1 MRLTEFI
8 SSLINEGKVTVAP
21 AINSFDPEDLRLANV
36 HLKQHYDDDSTDMPG
51 QVPPFDP
58 EAALWAACYLYRA
71 VQFIQLRQ
79 LGEDDIKAHLLPF
92 TGVPSPSAIYAADLT
107 LRYMPGLFDLAK
119 GLAPGDPLVKEL
131 EIMAA
136 HWPFSMAAI
145 PSIVPEELFL
155 LMIMQHPSLK
165 IAYIDRIIQA
175 KDFRKCRHPECLPL
189 VKEALGS
196 YAAILWPEF
205 EIDLTVHT

>member
-1 MRLTEFI
+1 MTLTEFI

-21 AINSFDPEDLRLANV
+21 FIKPFDPDDIRLANV

-51 QVPPFDP
+51 QVPPYDP

-71 VQFIQLRQ
+71 VQFIQIRR

-92 TGVPSPSAIYAADLT
+92 TGVHSPSAVYAADLT

-119 GLAPGDPLVKEL
+119 GLGPGDPLVKEL

-136 HWPFSMAAI
+136 QWPLSMAAVAA
-145 PSIVPEELFL
+145 IVPEDLSL
-155 LMIMQHPSLK
+155 IMQHPSLK
-165 IAYIDRIIQA
+165 IAYIDRIIHA
-175 KDFRKCRHPECLPL
+175 RDFRKCRHPECLPL
-189 VKEALGS
+189 VQEALGS
-196 YAAILWPEF
+196 HAAILWPEF

>member
-1 MRLTEFI
+1 MTLTAFI
-8 SSLINEGKVTVAP
+8 SSLINEGTVTVAP
-21 AINSFDPEDLRLANV
+21 AIEPFDPGDIRLAGV

-51 QVPPFDP
+51 QVPSYDP
-58 EAALWAACYLYRA
+58 EAAHWAACYLYRA
-71 VQFIQLRQ
+71 VQFIQIRR
-79 LGEDDIKAHLLPF
+79 LGEEDIKAHLLPF
-92 TGVPSPSAIYAADLT
+92 TGVRSPSAMYAADLT

-136 HWPFSMAAI
+136 QWPFSMAAI
-145 PSIVPEELFL
+145 PAIVPEDLSPIL
-155 LMIMQHPSLK
+155 QHPSLK

-175 KDFRKCRHPECLPL
+175 RDLRKCRHPECLPL
-189 VKEALGS
+189 VQEALGS

-205 EIDLTVHT
+205 EIDLTVHI

>member
-1 MRLTEFI
+1 MTLTEFI

-21 AINSFDPEDLRLANV
+21 AIKPFDPEDIRLADV

-51 QVPPFDP
+51 QAPPYDP
-58 EAALWAACYLYRA
+58 EAALWAASYLYRA
-71 VQFIQLRQ
+71 VQFIQLRR

-92 TGVPSPSAIYAADLT
+92 SGMRSPSAVYAADLT

-131 EIMAA
+131 EVMAA
-136 HWPFSMAAI
+136 QWPFSMAAI
-145 PSIVPEELFL
+145 PAVVPEDLSL
-155 LMIMQHPSLK
+155 IIQHPSLK
-165 IAYIDRIIQA
+165 IAYIDRIILA

-189 VKEALGS
+189 VQEALGS
-196 YAAILWPEF
+196 YASILWPEF

>member
-1 MRLTEFI
+1 MTLTEFI

-21 AINSFDPEDLRLANV
+21 AIKSFTPEDIRLANV

-51 QVPPFDP
+51 QVPPYDP

-71 VQFIQLRQ
+71 VQFIQLRR
-79 LGEDDIKAHLLPF
+79 LGEDDIKANLLPF
-92 TGVPSPSAIYAADLT
+92 TGVRSPSAVYAADLT

-136 HWPFSMAAI
+136 AWPFSMAAI
-145 PSIVPEELFL
+145 PAIVPEDLSP
-155 LMIMQHPSLK
+155 IMQHPSLK

-189 VKEALGS
+189 VQEALGS